1 MKQVNWETINP
12 DQLGKTIW
20 ASNDVDELE
29 WANKLKEKGIFDQM
43 EEEFKTRQIVKVVT
57 AKKKKEYVSIL
68 EPKSQERIEILLKK
82 MSSEPDMVSKLLA
95 IVRGIYICNDELCTD
110 VFLTELLP
118 MLPNPQL
125 QGKLNQHKTEDE
137 AQLAQLHP
145 ADRFLVELMKI
156 EHLTIRV
163 NGMLFRQTF
172 PENYATLTQV
182 RRAVF
187 TSSIE
192 TDYVFMCRTRRAWH
206 QPAKVSSLLTSSN
219 DCSNSF
225 C

>member
-1 MKQVNWETINP
+1 MALGNSGPGGRLRKELPYMANIQMKQVNWETVNP
-12 DQLGKTIW
+12 DRLDKTIW
-20 ASNDVDELE
+20 GTNNDVDELQ
-29 WANKLKEKGIFDQM
+29 WANKLKQTGIFEQM
-43 EEEFKTRQIVKVVT
+43 EEEFKARQIVKAVT
-57 AKKKKEYVSIL
+57 TKKKKEYVSIL

-95 IVRGIYICNDELCTD
+95 IVRGIYTCNDQMCTE

-125 QGKLNQHKTEDE
+125 QGKLSQHKTEDE

-172 PENYATLTQV
+172 PENYSSLTQV
-182 RRAVF
+182 DPRA
-187 TSSIE
+187 
-192 TDYVFMCRTRRAWH
+192 CKA
-206 QPAKVSSLLTSSN
+206 
-219 DCSNSF
+219 
-225 C
+225 